1 MKLKNMTAGLALV
14 IIIFA
19 GVLANAPGGMAGG
32 LQHSPAAVQNPNL
45 NMSPFK
51 GPSTAPVVITVFSD
65 FQ

>member
-1 MKLKNMTAGLALV
+1 MKLKDMTAGLALV

-32 LQHSPAAVQNPNL
+32 LQHSPGAVQYTSL
-45 NMSPFK
+45 EMSPFK